1 MKNKTIKVLM
11 ASAEISPFA
20 KVGGLADVVG
30 SLAPAMKKLGVDVRL
45 VMPKYSSI
53 DDRKYKLE
61 RIYRNVKVPS
71 AGTMQ
76 TIDIYLAYLPNT
88 NIPVYFIDN
97 KKYFGKKEVYWG
109 NDAERFSFFCIA
121 VIYALS
127 ELEFKPDI
135 IHTHD
140 FHTALLT
147 NLVKLSDYIYSKSA
161 KTLYT
166 IHNLNYQGKIEPKVL
181 KNANLN
187 SKSMASLSKDA
198 KDGDINLMV
207 QGIFNCDLLNTVSP
221 TYAKEITKKEQ
232 GGGLHRVIM
241 ANKEK
246 LSGILNGLD
255 LESFNPAT
263 DKDIVKKYS
272 LANLDDKVKN
282 KLALQKE
289 MNLEVNKDIPLVAM
303 ISRLAWQKGLELIED
318 KLINNLDMQVVILGT
333 GEKKYEDYL
342 QKLAKKYPQ
351 KLAVKIMFSSAM
363 AQRIYAGSDF
373 FLMPSRF
380 EPCGLGQMIAMRY
393 GSLPIVRATGGL
405 KDTVDRSVGFIF
417 KKFSARAFY
426 LAVKRAVD
434 VYYKEPKQLRRMQI
448 TAMKKD
454 FSWDNSAKKYLKLY
468 KNLLK

>member
-1 MKNKTIKVLM
+1 MKNKEIKVLM
-11 ASAEISPFA
+11 TSAEISPFA

-30 SLAPAMKKLGVDVRL
+30 SLPPAMKKLGVDVRL
-45 VMPKYSSI
+45 MMPKYGSI
-53 DDRKYKLE
+53 DDRKYKLQK
-61 RIYRNVKVPS
+61 IYRNIKVPS
-71 AGTMQ
+71 ATTMQ
-76 TIDIYLAYLPNT
+76 TIDIYLAYLPET
-88 NIPVYFIDN
+88 DIPVYFIDN
-97 KKYFGKKEVYWG
+97 KKYFAKKEVYWG
-109 NDAERFSFFCIA
+109 NDAERFSFFCLS
-121 VIYALS
+121 VVYALS
-127 ELEFKPDI
+127 ELEFKPDL
-135 IHTHD
+135 IHAHD

-147 NLVKLSDYIYSKSA
+147 NLVKISTYIYSKNA

-187 SKSMASLSKDA
+187 SKSMESLSKDA

-207 QGIFNCDLLNTVSP
+207 QGIFNCDSLNTVSP

-232 GGGLHRVIM
+232 GGGLHRVIKK
-241 ANKEK
+241 NKEK

-255 LESFNPAT
+255 LEAFNPAT

-272 LANLDDKVKN
+272 VSNLEDKQEN
-282 KLALQKE
+282 KLSLQKE
-289 MNLEVNKDIPLVAM
+289 MNLEINKDIPLVAM
-303 ISRLAWQKGLELIED
+303 VSRLAWQKGLELIED
-318 KLINNLDMQVVILGT
+318 NLINNLDMQVVILGT
-333 GEKKYEDYL
+333 GEKKYEDNL
-342 QKLAKKYPQ
+342 QKLARKYPE
-351 KLAVKIMFSSAM
+351 KLAVKIMFSSDM

-373 FLMPSRF
+373 FMMPSRF

-405 KDTVDRSVGFIF
+405 KDTVDKSVGFIF

-426 LAVKRAVD
+426 LAVKRAID
-434 VYYKEPKQLRRMQI
+434 LYHQEPKKFKKMQI

>member
-1 MKNKTIKVLM
+1 MKNKEIKVLM
-11 ASAEISPFA
+11 TSAEISPFA

-30 SLAPAMKKLGVDVRL
+30 SLPPAMQKLGVDVRL
-45 VMPKYSSI
+45 MMPKYGSI
-53 DDRKYKLE
+53 NDRKYKLE
-61 RIYRNVKVPS
+61 RIHKNVKVPS
-71 AGTMQ
+71 AATVEK
-76 TIDIYLAYLPNT
+76 IDIYLGQLPGT
-88 NIPVYFIDN
+88 DIPVYFIDN
-97 KKYFGKKEVYWG
+97 KKYFAKKEVYWG
-109 NDAERFSFFCIA
+109 SDAERFSFFCLS

-140 FHTALLT
+140 FHTALIS
-147 NLVKLSDYIYSKSA
+147 NLLKLSTYIYSKGV

-166 IHNLNYQGKIEPKVL
+166 IHNLNYQGKIDPKIL
-181 KNANLN
+181 RNANLN
-187 SKSMASLSKDA
+187 SKSMESLSKDA

-221 TYAKEITKKEQ
+221 TYATEITKKEQ
-232 GGGLHRVIM
+232 GGGLHRVIK

-255 LESFNPAT
+255 LEAFNPAT
-263 DKDIVKKYS
+263 DEKIVQKYS
-272 LANLDDKVKN
+272 VSSLENKVKN

-303 ISRLAWQKGLELIED
+303 VSRLAWQKGLELIED
-318 KLINNLDMQVVILGT
+318 NLINNLDMQVVVLGT
-333 GEKKYEDYL
+333 GEKRYEDHL

-351 KLAVKIMFSSAM
+351 KLAAKIMFSADM

-380 EPCGLGQMIAMRY
+380 EPCGLGQMISMRY

-405 KDTVDRSVGFIF
+405 KDTVDDSVGFSF
-417 KKFSARAFY
+417 KKFSAKAFY
-426 LAVKRAVD
+426 LAVKRAID
-434 VYYKEPKQLRRMQI
+434 LYYENPKQFKKMQI

>member
-1 MKNKTIKVLM
+1 MKNKEIKVLM
-11 ASAEISPFA
+11 TSAEISPFA
-20 KVGGLADVVG
+20 KVGGLSDVVG
-30 SLAPAMKKLGVDVRL
+30 SLPPAMKKLGVDVRL
-45 VMPKYSSI
+45 MMPKYGSI
-53 DDRKYKLE
+53 DEKKYKLE
-61 RIYRNVKVPS
+61 KIHKNVKVPS
-71 AGTMQ
+71 ASSMQ
-76 TIDIYLAYLPNT
+76 TVDIYLAYLPDT
-88 NIPVYFIDN
+88 NIPVYFIEN
-97 KKYFGKKEVYWG
+97 KKYFSKKEIYWG
-109 NDAERFSFFCIA
+109 NNPERFSFFCLS

-135 IHTHD
+135 VHAHD

-147 NLVKLSDYIYSKSA
+147 NLVKISDYIYSKDA

-166 IHNLNYQGKIEPKVL
+166 IHNLNYQGKTDPKVL
-181 KNANLN
+181 KNAYLT
-187 SKSMASLSKDA
+187 SSSMESLSKDA
-198 KDGDINLMV
+198 RDGDINLMV

-232 GGGLHRVIM
+232 GGGLHRVIRK
-241 ANKEK
+241 NKDK

-255 LESFNPAT
+255 LEAFNPAT
-263 DKDIVKKYS
+263 DKNIVKKYS
-272 LANLDDKVKN
+272 VSNLEAKLQN

-303 ISRLAWQKGLELIED
+303 VSRLAWQKGLELIED
-318 KLINNLDMQVVILGT
+318 KLINDLEMQVVILGT

-342 QKLAKKYPQ
+342 EKLAKKYPG

-363 AQRIYAGSDF
+363 AQKIYAGSDF

-405 KDTVDRSVGFIF
+405 EDTVDKTVGFVF
-417 KKFSARAFY
+417 NKFSARAFY

-434 VYYKEPKQLRRMQI
+434 LYHKEPKVFKKMQI
-448 TAMKKD
+448 KAMKKD
-454 FSWDNSAKKYLKLY
+454 FSWNNSAKKYLKLY

>member
-1 MKNKTIKVLM
+1 MKKKEIKVLM
-11 ASAEISPFA
+11 TSAEISPFV

-30 SLAPAMKKLGVDVRL
+30 SLPPAMKKLGMDIRL
-45 VMPKYSSI
+45 VMPKYGNI
-53 DDRKYKLE
+53 DDKKYKLE
-61 RIYRNVKVPS
+61 RIHKNVKVPS
-71 AGTMQ
+71 AT
-76 TIDIYLAYLPNT
+76 TVENIDIYLGHLPNT
-88 NIPVYFIDN
+88 DIPVYFIEN
-97 KKYFGKKEVYWG
+97 KKHFGKKEVYWG
-109 NDAERFSFFCIA
+109 NNAERFSFFCLA

-140 FHTALLT
+140 FHTALLN
-147 NLVKLSDYIYSKSA
+147 NLVKLSDYIYSKNA

-166 IHNLNYQGKIEPKVL
+166 IHNLNYQGKSEPKVL

-187 SKSMASLSKDA
+187 RKSMESLTKDA

-207 QGIFNCDLLNTVSP
+207 QGIFNSDLLNTVSP

-232 GGGLHRVIM
+232 GGGLHRVIKM
-241 ANKEK
+241 NKDK

-255 LESFNPAT
+255 LEAFNSAT

-272 LANLDDKVKN
+272 LANLEDKVKN

-289 MNLEVNKDIPLVAM
+289 MDLEVNKDVPLVAM
-303 ISRLAWQKGLELIED
+303 VSRLAWQKGLELIED
-318 KLINNLDMQVVILGT
+318 NLINNLDMQVVILGT

-342 QKLAKKYPQ
+342 QKLAKKYPK

-405 KDTVDRSVGFIF
+405 KDTVDKSVGFIF

-434 VYYKEPKQLRRMQI
+434 VYHEEPKKFKKMQI